1 MSYKP
6 NTEASIND
14 KSALKENC
22 SIVKTEKR
30 QEKNL
35 VSNNLMKTSLKIMV
49 VTRHLEVYNKTTN
62 IEKQKIYSL
71 VPNNDEKF
79 VFLMLWVYSC
89 AAKYESH

>member
-1 MSYKP
+1 
-6 NTEASIND
+6 
-14 KSALKENC
+14 
-22 SIVKTEKR
+22 
-30 QEKNL
+30 
-35 VSNNLMKTSLKIMV
+35 MKTSLKIMV